1 MWGNTIF
8 NEKQTILRSIEFTE
22 LLIWYSSF
30 LNSEYSHVISVWDI
44 NIYVST
50 GLKFDHSCYN

>member
-8 NEKQTILRSIEFTE
+8 NEKQTILKSIEFTE
-22 LLIWYSSF
+22 LLIWYASF

-50 GLKFDHSCYN
+50 RLKFEHSCYN

>member
-8 NEKQTILRSIEFTE
+8 NEKQTILKSIEFTE
-22 LLIWYSSF
+22 LLIWYATF
-30 LNSEYSHVISVWDI
+30 LKSEYSHVISVWDI

-50 GLKFDHSCYN
+50 GLKFDHSC